1 MGLKARRVFD
11 FYRVG
16 YFVVEKNPHHDA
28 RFAWVSQPKRSCRH
42 LLLDHLNLNGG
53 CHDVLLDGKHERFR
67 SLEDITQCRRVGHF
81 GCSRTLLLHA
91 RVLDHHRHVSD
102 PLSVHRLV
110 DHCSFA
116 NGRILLHSHRSQ
128 TRPWSRNVL
137 PLVFGNMCDVGFRL
151 FWRGAFPQRMG
162 RILIRLG
169 GWGFILFEIFA
180 GEAGKESAALGGNV
194 KTAFDIMKFIVTVGW
209 SIYPLGY
216 FFGYLQSG
224 VDDSTLNL
232 VYNLADFVNK
242 IAFCLA
248 IWNCAKNDT
257 AEKA

>member
-1 MGLKARRVFD
+1 MG
-11 FYRVG
+11 
-16 YFVVEKNPHHDA
+16 
-28 RFAWVSQPKRSCRH
+28 
-42 LLLDHLNLNGG
+42 NLNGG
-53 CHDVLLDGKHERFR
+53 RHDVLLDGKHERFR
-67 SLEDITQCRRVGHF
+67 SLEDITQCRRVGNF

-137 PLVFGNMCDVGFRL
+137 PLVLGTCAMLAFGYSGEAHFLNAWAGFL
-151 FWRGAFPQRMG
+151 FGLA
-162 RILIRLG
+162 
-169 GWGFILFEIFA
+169 GWAFILFEIFA
-180 GEAGKESAALGGNV
+180 GEAGKEAASLGGNV
-194 KTAFDIMKFIVTVGW
+194 KAAFDIMKFIVTVGW